1 MKNIKN
7 TFVVVLVVLSF
18 FACKKSDDTN
28 PSTDETITVTIGQ
41 ATISETSIT
50 VPVVVS
56 GNATIVQR
64 GVCWDSIQTT
74 PTISNHKKA
83 DPGTTSGS
91 FSVLIDQLTPSTT
104 YYVRGYVTTSSQT
117 VYSPV
122 RVYTTGSTQLT
133 IDGINNIT
141 DTSASINASLIYS
154 GALQVGARGFC
165 WGTQASPTIF
175 SVNHDTIGSGTG
187 NFSTTIKGLQTNTKY
202 YVRAYAIIGTG
213 NVIYSAERDFF
224 TATPVTVVDIDGN
237 TYNIVKIGQ
246 QFWMQENLRT
256 ATYNNG
262 TTILTGL
269 NDADW
274 TSNISG
280 ACADYDNVPA
290 NSSVSGKLYNA
301 YAVANPAGLCPTGW
315 HVATNSDWNKVAKIV
330 DAIADTT
337 ITNGE
342 QSLTGGSAIKD
353 FPGSTNST
361 GLSIVPGGTK
371 YPIYGDYSYSGY
383 YWTGTS
389 GIIRSFYTPNDGIW
403 SYDSWDQMWGL
414 SVRCVKN

>member
-1 MKNIKN
+1 MKNSKSI
-7 TFVVVLVVLSF
+7 VLALMLMAGI

-28 PSTDETITVTIGQ
+28 PSSNGTVTVTIGQ

-83 DPGTTSGS
+83 DPGTTVGS
-91 FSVLIDQLTPSTT
+91 FSVLIDQLSPATT
-104 YYVRGYVTTSSQT
+104 YNVRSYVTTNSGT
-117 VYSPV
+117 VYSLA
-122 RVYTTGSTQLT
+122 RVYTTGSAQLT
-133 IDGINNIT
+133 IDGVNNIT
-141 DTSASINASLIYS
+141 DTSASINASLNYS

-165 WGTQASPTIF
+165 WGTQASPDIF

-280 ACADYDNVPA
+280 ACADYDDVPA
-290 NSSVSGKLYNA
+290 NSSVSGKLYNP

-337 ITNGE
+337 ITNDA

-361 GLSIVPGGTK
+361 GLSIVPGGTR
-371 YPIYGDYSYSGY
+371 YPTYDAYDFGY
-383 YWTGTS
+383 YWTGTAS
-389 GIIRSFYTPNDGIW
+389 VRVFYSIDDEIKAFDIW
-403 SYDSWDQMWGL
+403 DPMWGL